1 MNRKLFGL
9 VGGIVLLTT
18 AITTGCAASNPIP
31 ANVTNTTVKT
41 PMATAQLTTSIIMK
55 QLEQQAGNHV
65 LTNIHIIT
73 LKNVGSRAYAFVS
86 FDEDGK
92 MKYAN
97 VFHSSSEG
105 TGMGMFLA
113 PSARGQ
119 PIQAT
124 QQVGKDG
131 YILITGIVVNTPSVK
146 NVVITFANGS
156 VKQVPVQNG
165 QFLFFGK
172 IGTSESDAYLK
183 HMIGVSNHG
192 EIVVNKS

>member
-1 MNRKLFGL
+1 MNRKLYGI
-9 VGGIVLLTT
+9 VAGIVLFTT
-18 AITTGCAASNPIP
+18 AITGCATSKTTSV
-31 ANVTNTTVKT
+31 NVTNTTVKT
-41 PMATAQLTTSIIMK
+41 PVAAAQLTKSKITK
-55 QLEQQAGNHV
+55 QLEQQEGNHV
-65 LTNIHIIT
+65 LSNIQVIT

-97 VFHSSSEG
+97 VIHLSSEG
-105 TGMGMFLA
+105 TGMGIFSA
-113 PSARGQ
+113 PNVKGHS
-119 PIQAT
+119 IQAD

-131 YILITGIVVNTPSVK
+131 YNLITGVVVNNPNVK

-165 QFLFFGK
+165 QFLFFGQ

-183 HMIGVSNHG
+183 NMIGVSNHG